1 LSKNP
6 LFLILWEYIKMAES
20 KGSAA
25 QPRLRDVIA
34 SLRPQAFWWGSGI
47 GVAVSAVIAAVLFAF
62 GIFSINSSS
71 LVSLDPKKV
80 ALEIQFALEEEGV
93 TTTVECP
100 TTIIAP
106 VGFSF
111 ECMVTTPEGGF
122 SQADITIG
130 NVLGEIIWSLRY
142 DLGAN

>member
-1 LSKNP
+1 
-6 LFLILWEYIKMAES
+6 MAES

-34 SLRPQAFWWGSGI
+34 SLRPQVTFWWGSGI
-47 GVAVSAVIAAVLFAF
+47 GIAASGVAVAVLFAF

-80 ALEIQFALEEEGV
+80 ALEIQMGLEEQGV

-100 TTIIAP
+100 GTIVAP

-111 ECMVTTPEGGF
+111 TCMVGLPTGF
-122 SQADITIG
+122 TIADVIIG
-130 NVLGEIIWSLRY
+130 NAFGEVIVNLRNKPSS
-142 DLGAN
+142 DVSP